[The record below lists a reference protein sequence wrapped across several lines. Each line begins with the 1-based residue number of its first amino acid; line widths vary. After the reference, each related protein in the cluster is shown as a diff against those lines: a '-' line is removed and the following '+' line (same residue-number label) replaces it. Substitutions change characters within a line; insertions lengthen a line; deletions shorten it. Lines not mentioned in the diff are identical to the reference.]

1 MLEGDTINES
11 PLPQYQTTKTSMES
25 YMLKTNCRG
34 PYTLLQTGLPKL
46 HSLPVWVPHSF
57 RKLLF
62 PISLRL
68 RLTVIIWLGLYMYTI
83 VYICI
88 DCQSSIS
95 SHMVP
100 ELINNLICWNCKG
113 CIGKSIR
120 FVPILVPLWGSC
132 SHFVPILVPLWGSCS
147 HFVPAL
153 FPFLSRLGVL
163 VPSLF
168 PFLSHF
174 GVLVPTLFPL
184 CSHSC
189 PTSGFLFPL
198 CSHFGP
204 ILVPLWGSCSHFVP
218 TLFPFLSHFGV
229 PHCMGAPKFI
239 AKQQLGSFA
248 NLVALYV
255 LFSILR
261 F

>member
-1 MLEGDTINES
+1 
-11 PLPQYQTTKTSMES
+11 
-25 YMLKTNCRG
+25 
-34 PYTLLQTGLPKL
+34 
-46 HSLPVWVPHSF
+46 
-57 RKLLF
+57 
-62 PISLRL
+62 
-68 RLTVIIWLGLYMYTI
+68 MYTI

-132 SHFVPILVPLWGSCS
+132 SHFVPT
-147 HFVPAL
+147 
-153 FPFLSRLGVL
+153 
-163 VPSLF
+163 LF

-189 PTSGFLFPL
+189 PAWGFLFPVCSHSCPTLGFLFPLCSHSCPTSGFLFPLWSHSCPTLGFLFPL
-198 CSHFGP
+198 CSHFVP
-204 ILVPLWGSCSHFVP
+204 ILVPLWGSPLHGSAKI
-218 TLFPFLSHFGV
+218 
-229 PHCMGAPKFI
+229 HCKTAARILCKPCC
-239 AKQQLGSFA
+239 A
-248 NLVALYV
+248 
-255 LFSILR
+255 LR
-261 F
+261 FVFHSALLTQCNATFSFHSYIVFVRSGDLISAQVKYIVRTEVLYPKDCAVSVWTKV